1 MDKITNKKDYKF
13 VDLLGNKNNLA
24 TGCYLQIVCAGLDGF
39 FAEKILKGYLV
50 SINHISKDDYVKLV
64 TDSLAKISERTKD
77 FLHEYYS
84 EVKEYGIYEIGE
96 LGFTDFISFNGKKSY
111 ARGDNYYQIAY
122 IGKNNFVVEYI
133 EDAHIKEIYKIPK
146 LKEV

>member
-1 MDKITNKKDYKF
+1 MEKITNKKDYNF

-24 TGCYLQIVCAGLDGF
+24 TGCYLQIVCAGINGF
-39 FAEKILKGYLV
+39 FAEKVLKSSLM
-50 SINHISKDDYVKLV
+50 SINLINEDDYVKLV
-64 TDSLAKISERTKD
+64 TGNLAKISEHTKD

-84 EVKEYGIYEIGE
+84 KIKEYGIYEIGE
-96 LGFTDFISFNGKKSY
+96 LGITDFIGFNGKKLN

-133 EDAHIKEIYKIPK
+133 EDAYIKEIYKIPK

>member
-1 MDKITNKKDYKF
+1 MEKITNKTDYKF

-39 FAEKILKGYLV
+39 FAEKILNGYLM

-64 TDSLAKISERTKD
+64 IGNLAKISEHTKN

-84 EVKEYGIYEIGE
+84 EIKEYGIYEIGE
-96 LGFTDFISFNGKKSY
+96 LGITDFIGFNGKKLN
-111 ARGDNYYQIAY
+111 ARGDNYYQVAY

>member
-24 TGCYLQIVCAGLDGF
+24 TGCYLQIVCIGLDGF
-39 FAEKILKGYLV
+39 FAEKVLNGYLV

-64 TDSLAKISERTKD
+64 TGNLVKISEHTKD
-77 FLHEYYS
+77 FLYEYYS
-84 EVKEYGIYEIGE
+84 DIKGFGIYEIGE
-96 LGFTDFISFNGKKSY
+96 LGITDFMGFNGKKSY
-111 ARGDNYYQIAY
+111 ARGDNYYQVAY
-122 IGKNNFVVEYI
+122 VGKNNFVVEYI